1 MHLLYNSDAF
11 TVMQFVADSDQE
23 AGGASARVGFDI
35 VDKVGRRE
43 IYIDGAVAERFSAG
57 VQRLSQS
64 PSDVEDFDDFIES
77 FTNAAHQRVVMH

>member
-11 TVMQFVADSDQE
+11 TVMQFVADSDPE

-57 VQRLSQS
+57 VQQLVRDST
-64 PSDVEDFDDFIES
+64 DVEDFDEFIES
-77 FTNAAHQRVVMH
+77 FTNAAHQQVSMH